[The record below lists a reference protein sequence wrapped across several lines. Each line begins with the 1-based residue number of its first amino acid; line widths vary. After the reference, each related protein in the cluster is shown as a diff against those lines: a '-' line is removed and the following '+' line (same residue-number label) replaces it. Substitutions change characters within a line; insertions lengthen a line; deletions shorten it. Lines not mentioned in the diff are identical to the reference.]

1 MADFLKIHP
10 SDNVVVALRDLQIGE
25 TFLGVTLKENIPQG
39 HKFALSEILLGQ
51 DILKY
56 KYPIGH
62 AKTKIAVGAW
72 VHTHNVK
79 TNLYGELAYTFEP
92 ETVKEMGNPIKKTFL
107 GFERPCGR
115 VGIRNELW
123 IIPTVG
129 CVNQSAK
136 LIAEGINKMY
146 SDKDN
151 FDGAV
156 AIVHPYGCSQL
167 GEDHIR
173 TRFILSRLAKHANA
187 GGVLILG
194 LGCENNT
201 ITEFKTELGEY
212 NPEHIRFLIAQ
223 EVDDEVED
231 GISIAKELVE
241 HMTKTERT
249 VCNVDKLVIGLKC
262 GGSDAFSGITANPL
276 VGSVSDLHIASGGAT
291 VLTEVPEMFGAEQIL
306 MHRAESKVIFT
317 NIVKMINDFKGYY
330 ARHNQPVYENPSPGN
345 KAGGITTL
353 EDKSLGCVQKG
364 GTSRVVDVLN
374 YGEQVRKTGLS
385 LLDGPGNDIVAC
397 TDLAA
402 SGCHV
407 ILFTTGRGTPLGTV
421 IPTLKIATNTNLYNK
436 KRNWMDMNAGQLLD
450 GVSMEK
456 LTDELYDLILSTASG
471 RTCKAEDMGY
481 REVAIF
487 KTGVTL

>member
-1 MADFLKIHP
+1 MADFLKIHR
-10 SDNVVVALRDLQIGE
+10 SDNVAVALRDLKAGE
-25 TFLGVTLKENIPQG
+25 TFSGVTLTEDIPQG
-39 HKFALSEILLGQ
+39 HKFALSEILSGQ
-51 DILKY
+51 DIVKY

-62 AKTKIAVGAW
+62 AKTIITSGAW

-79 TNLYGELAYTFEP
+79 TNLSGELTYTFEQEVMA
-92 ETVKEMGNPIKKTFL
+92 ETVLPTKKTFQ

-136 LIAEGINKMY
+136 LIAEQINESYRGK
-146 SDKDN
+146 KN

-201 ITEFKTELGEY
+201 IDEFKVELGEY
-212 NPEHIRFLIAQ
+212 DPEHIRFLTAQ
-223 EVDDEVED
+223 EVEDEVEA
-231 GISIAKELVE
+231 GLVIAKELVE
-241 HMTKTERT
+241 RMSEAERKT
-249 VCNVDKLVIGLKC
+249 CSVDKLVIGLKC

-276 VGSVSDLHIASGGAT
+276 VGAVSDFHIAAGGAT

-306 MHRAESKVIFT
+306 MHRAESKEIFT
-317 NIVKMINDFKGYY
+317 DIVKMINDFKGYY

-364 GTSRVVDVLN
+364 GTSKVVDVLG
-374 YGEQVRKTGLS
+374 YGEQVRKTGLT

-402 SGCHV
+402 SGCHIV
-407 ILFTTGRGTPLGTV
+407 LFTTGRGTPLGTV
-421 IPTLKIATNTNLYNK
+421 VPTLKIATSTSLYSK
-436 KRNWMDMNAGQLLD
+436 KRNWMDMNAGKLLE

-456 LTDELYDLILSTASG
+456 LTDELYNLILSTANG
-471 RTCKAEDMGY
+471 AHCKAENMGY
-481 REVAIF
+481 REIAIF